1 MVEEGRLGGEDH
13 PSTAPSPRCRQLCA
27 VDRAASRENLLLHAE
42 KRAGIR
48 EYPASWR
55 KRIIQEIPSFLI
67 RDTVIAFNSF
77 RFGWKTEESRIKIR
91 GTIIKMLQ
99 SRLKTYEITLSKPRR
114 KFSVEIFVS
123 RCKIKSLPLLLHQE
137 KLVCSSPPFRFFFF
151 FFSSR
156 FRFWRGASAQKRM
169 SNLVN

>member
-1 MVEEGRLGGEDH
+1 MPIHTHPNIAPGPCNHGVQREWDEMESRGETEVVEEGRLGGEDH

-48 EYPASWR
+48 EYPTSWR

-77 RFGWKTEESRIKIR
+77 RFGWNGKRKNRGSKSEERLLKCCNPSQNVRNNVIETPSKIQR
-91 GTIIKMLQ
+91 
-99 SRLKTYEITLSKPRR
+99 
-114 KFSVEIFVS
+114 
-123 RCKIKSLPLLLHQE
+123 
-137 KLVCSSPPFRFFFF
+137 
-151 FFSSR
+151 
-156 FRFWRGASAQKRM
+156 
-169 SNLVN
+169 

>member
-1 MVEEGRLGGEDH
+1 MPIHTHPNIAPGPCNHGVQREWDEMESRGETEVVEEGRLGGEDH

-55 KRIIQEIPSFLI
+55 IKRMGKRIIQEIPSFLI

-99 SRLKTYEITLSKPRR
+99 SVSKRA
-114 KFSVEIFVS
+114 K
-123 RCKIKSLPLLLHQE
+123 
-137 KLVCSSPPFRFFFF
+137 
-151 FFSSR
+151 
-156 FRFWRGASAQKRM
+156 
-169 SNLVN
+169 